1 MKQVAGIDV
10 GKYIL
15 DVSVNGQKL
24 QRCENTADGIQRL
37 IKYLQETPVDL
48 VVCEA
53 TGGYERE
60 LVNAL
65 QAVSIPVHVAHPNK
79 VRAYAKALG
88 QLAKTDRLDAEVLRT
103 YGEHL
108 ELPAQAQQDA
118 QTLQLREL
126 LRRRQQLVG
135 IRSEEK
141 NRLEH
146 RTDSLK
152 SESISRHITW
162 LDEEIKVVEQAYRE
176 HLAQTERLARQASL
190 YQSVRGIGELT
201 AVTLLS
207 ELPELGQLSGPA
219 LTSLVGLA
227 PWSQDSGKQRGYR
240 AIRGGRA
247 SVRKALYMAAL
258 SAIRYDSGIKT
269 FYQRLRKRGKPG
281 KVALVAVMR
290 KLLLMLNAVEK
301 RGTPWVEKYAELQ
314 MAA

>member
-10 GKYIL
+10 GKNIL
-15 DVSVNGQKL
+15 DVSVSGRSL
-24 QRCENTADGIQRL
+24 QRYENTTAGIQRL
-37 IKYLQETPVDL
+37 IKHLQQIQVEL

-53 TGGYERE
+53 TGGYERA
-60 LVNAL
+60 LVSAL
-65 QAVSIPVHVAHPNK
+65 QTVLIPVHVAHPNK
-79 VRAYAKALG
+79 VRAYAKAVG
-88 QLAKTDRLDAEVLRT
+88 QLAKTDRLDAEVLRR

-108 ELPAQAQQDA
+108 DLPVWEAQEPE
-118 QTLQLREL
+118 TLEIRALC
-126 LRRRQQLVG
+126 RRRQQLVG

-146 RTDSLK
+146 SS
-152 SESISRHITW
+152 SESVLRHIAW
-162 LDEEIKVVEQAYRE
+162 LDEEIKVVEQACRE
-176 HLAQTERLARQASL
+176 HLAQTQRLARQASL

-227 PWSQDSGKQRGYR
+227 PWSLDSGKHRGYR

-247 SVRKALYMAAL
+247 SVRKALYMSAL

-269 FYQRLRKRGKPG
+269 FYTKLRKRGKPG

-290 KLLLMLNAVEK
+290 KTLLMLNAVAK

>member
-10 GKYIL
+10 GKRIL
-15 DVSVNGQKL
+15 DVSVSTGPVQRYENTEVGRQHLLLFL
-24 QRCENTADGIQRL
+24 QRCG
-37 IKYLQETPVDL
+37 VDL

-53 TGGYERE
+53 TGGYERP
-60 LVNAL
+60 LVDGL
-65 QAVSIPVHVAHPNK
+65 HCQSMPVHVAHPNK

-88 QLAKTDRLDAEVLRT
+88 RLAKTDRLDAGVLRL

-108 ELPAQAQQDA
+108 DLSCSPEQGQEVIELRA
-118 QTLQLREL
+118 L
-126 LRRRQQLVG
+126 LRRRQQLVRM
-135 IRSEEK
+135 RSEEK

-146 RTDSLK
+146 QSDGSVQ
-152 SESISRHITW
+152 RHIAW
-162 LDEEIKVVEQAYRE
+162 LDTEIRQVDQAYRQ
-176 HLAQTERLARQASL
+176 HLERTERLARQVKL

-201 AVTLLS
+201 AATLVS

-219 LTSLVGLA
+219 ITSLVGLA

-247 SVRKALYMAAL
+247 SVRKALYMSAL
-258 SAIRYDSGIKT
+258 SAIRYDSDIKT
-269 FYQRLRKRGKPG
+269 FYTRLRERGKPG

-290 KLLLMLNAVEK
+290 KLLLRLNAVAK
-301 RGTPWVEKYAELQ
+301 RGTPWVENYDELK

>member
-10 GKYIL
+10 GKHSL
-15 DVSVNGQKL
+15 DVSVSGHAL
-24 QRCENTADGIQRL
+24 QRCENTPAGIHGL
-37 IKYLQETPVDL
+37 IEQLQKNQVDL
-48 VVCEA
+48 AVCEA
-53 TGGYERE
+53 TGGYEQA
-60 LVNAL
+60 LVSAL
-65 QAVSIPVHVAHPNK
+65 QAASLPVHVAHPNK

-88 QLAKTDRLDAEVLRT
+88 QLAKTDRLDAEVLRA

-108 ELPAQAQQDA
+108 ELAAQPQQDA

-135 IRSEEK
+135 MRSEEK

-146 RTDSLK
+146 RTDSFE
-152 SESISRHITW
+152 SESLLRHIAW
-162 LDEEIKVVEQAYRE
+162 LEAEIKSVEQAYRE
-176 HLAQTERLARQASL
+176 HLAQSQRLAHQATL

-227 PWSQDSGKQRGYR
+227 PWSQDSGKRRGYR

-247 SVRKALYMAAL
+247 SVRKALYMSAL

-269 FYQRLRKRGKPG
+269 FYTRLRKRGKPG

-301 RGTPWVEKYAELQ
+301 RGTPWVEKYQELP

>member
-10 GKYIL
+10 GKNIL
-15 DVSVNGQKL
+15 DVSVSGQSL
-24 QRCENTADGIQRL
+24 QRHENTTGGIQHL
-37 IKYLQETPVDL
+37 IEYLQQTQVEL
-48 VVCEA
+48 AVCEP
-53 TGGYERE
+53 TGGYERG

-88 QLAKTDRLDAEVLRT
+88 QLAKTDRLDAEVLRR

-108 ELPAQAQQDA
+108 DLPVCEAQEPE
-118 QTLQLREL
+118 TLEIRALC
-126 LRRRQQLVG
+126 RRRQQLVG

-146 RTDSLK
+146 SS
-152 SESISRHITW
+152 SESVSRHIAW
-162 LDEEIKVVEQAYRE
+162 LDEEIKVVEQSCRE
-176 HLAQTERLARQASL
+176 HLAKTERLARQASL

-227 PWSQDSGKQRGYR
+227 PWSQDSGKHRGYR

-247 SVRKALYMAAL
+247 SVRKALYMSAL

-269 FYQRLRKRGKPG
+269 FYTKLRKRGKPG

-290 KLLLMLNAVEK
+290 KTLLMLNAVAK
-301 RGTPWVEKYAELQ
+301 RGTPWVEKQAELQ